1 MARRTTVTA
10 AVLGSLS
17 LALTAC
23 SGADAGAPAPV
34 AADCKPAHTFPTVKP
49 KTLTVGVI
57 SSLPYSA
64 VNPVSQKWEGIDA
77 EFGTTIAAKECLTVT
92 AVAVGGADAI
102 QSLSAGKID
111 LLSAG
116 AYITPARGEVV
127 GQTDPLYYQYT
138 VTVSATPTGTVDA
151 LRGRQIGALSGSA
164 YVEPLRAA
172 LGADR
177 VREYPSTSDLL
188 ADVKNNRVDVAVTAS
203 AEARYQIDKVG
214 YAGLQ
219 VTRLVLGAATPD
231 MQPIYGIDMPFAK
244 TNTEFGKA
252 LNADI
257 AALRADGTARRI
269 LANWKQDDS
278 LTLDGR

>member
-1 MARRTTVTA
+1 MARRTMTA
-10 AVLGSLS
+10 VAVLGTLS
-17 LALTAC
+17 LAAC
-23 SGADAGAPAPV
+23 SGADAGTSPAV

-77 EFGTTIAAKECLTVT
+77 EFGAAIAAKECLTVT

-102 QSLSAGKID
+102 QSLNAGKID

-138 VTVSATPTGTVDA
+138 VTVSATPAATIDA
-151 LRGRQIGALSGSA
+151 LRGRRIGALSGAA

-172 LGADR
+172 LGAGR

-188 ADVKNNRVDVAVTAS
+188 ADVKNNRVEVAVAAS
-203 AEARYQIDKVG
+203 AEARYQIDKSG
-214 YAGLQ
+214 YSGLQ
-219 VTRLVLGAATPD
+219 VTRLVPGAATPD
-231 MQPIYGIDMPFAK
+231 LRPIYGVDMPFAK

-257 AALRADGTARRI
+257 AALRADGTTQKI

-278 LTLDGR
+278 LTLNGK